1 MKQTLFYNTFSFQT
15 VYLKSFRHTDNSK
28 GISTHFVARMK
39 SGKGII
45 RAVSGE
51 ELHLESGDV
60 FYLPLGLQY
69 HSYWSVDKTKEPSV
83 SWESYG
89 FIHWPV
95 HHEGRY
101 VMQKIN
107 PSAEASRW
115 LDLLEQNQT
124 VSLASVGYL
133 YLFLSEI
140 LPDLLIAESDPKSA
154 LLQTAFDYIQQ
165 HKSFTI
171 PGLARACGISESG
184 VYALFR
190 DYADTTPI
198 NFKHRLIAERAVYL
212 LTSTDLAVET
222 IASTLGLCS
231 SAYLRKILKKQTGQ
245 TPLQIRKGSKSI

>member
-1 MKQTLFYNTFSFQT
+1 MEQTLFFNTFFFQT
-15 VYLKSFRHTDNSK
+15 IHLKSFRHTDNSK
-28 GISTHFVARMK
+28 GISNHYIARMK

-51 ELHLESGDV
+51 ELHLEAGDV

-69 HSYWSVDKTKEPSV
+69 HSYWSVDETKDPSV
-83 SWESYG
+83 AWESYG
-89 FIHWPV
+89 FIYWPV
-95 HHEGRY
+95 HRERRY

-107 PSAEASRW
+107 PSAEASQW
-115 LDLLEQNQT
+115 LDLLERNQT
-124 VSLASVGYL
+124 VSLSSVGYL

-154 LLQTAFDYIQQ
+154 LLQTAFDYIQK
-165 HKSFTI
+165 HESFTV

-184 VYALFR
+184 IYALFR

-198 NFKHRLIAERAVYL
+198 DFKHRLIAERAVYM
-212 LTSTDLAVET
+212 LTSTDLTVET
-222 IASTLGLCS
+222 IASTLGICS

-245 TPLQIRKGSKSI
+245 TPLKLRKESKSI

>member
-1 MKQTLFYNTFSFQT
+1 MEQALFFDTFSFQT
-15 VYLKSFRHTDNSK
+15 IHLKSFRHTDNSK
-28 GISTHFVARMK
+28 GISNHFVARMK
-39 SGKGII
+39 SGRGII
-45 RAVSGE
+45 RAISGD
-51 ELHLESGDV
+51 ELRLEAGDV

-69 HSYWSVDKTKEPSV
+69 HSYWSVDETKEPSV

-95 HHEGRY
+95 HHKGRY

-115 LDLLEQNQT
+115 LDQLEQNQT

-140 LPDLLIAESDPKSA
+140 LPDLIIAESDPKSA

-165 HKSFTI
+165 HESFTV
-171 PGLARACGISESG
+171 PALAHACGISESG
-184 VYALFR
+184 IYALFR

-198 NFKHRLIAERAVYL
+198 DFKHRLIAERAVSM
-212 LTSTDLAVET
+212 LTSTDMTVET
-222 IASTLGLCS
+222 IASTLGICS
-231 SAYLRKILKKQTGQ
+231 SAYLRRILKKQTGQ
-245 TPLQIRKGSKSI
+245 TPSKLRKESKSI